1 MIYMKN
7 AGVYV
12 GIVLLIY
19 SVVMVWQSLTLDY
32 YTAFGPGPGF
42 FPLWVSILLLVLSIL
57 YLWESIKKEVILLSK
72 IIPKGKDLRKILA
85 VLGSVVLFMIL
96 VNFTGFVISGS
107 ILLFLLFMK
116 EYKWYQGIA
125 MSISISILLFY
136 IFNTLLNVPLPANAF
151 GW

>member
-7 AGVYV
+7 AGLYV
-12 GIVLLIY
+12 GFVLLIY

-42 FPLWVSILLLVLSIL
+42 FPLWISILLLVLSIL
-57 YLWESIKKEVILLSK
+57 YLWESTKKEIILLSK
-72 IIPKGKDLRKILA
+72 ILPKGKDLRKILA

-96 VNFTGFVISGS
+96 VNFTGFVIAGS
-107 ILLFLLFMK
+107 LLLFLLFIK

-125 MSISISILLFY
+125 LSISISILLFY

>member
-1 MIYMKN
+1 MKN

-19 SVVMVWQSLTLDY
+19 SVIMIWQSLTLDY

-42 FPLWVSILLLVLSIL
+42 FPLWISILLLVLSLL
-57 YLWESIKKEVILLSK
+57 YLWESAKKDIILLST

-85 VLGSVVLFMIL
+85 VLGSVIIFMIL
-96 VNFTGFVISGS
+96 VNFVGFVISGS

-116 EYKWYQGIA
+116 EYKWYQGMV

-136 IFNTLLNVPLPANAF
+136 IFKTLLNVPLPANVL